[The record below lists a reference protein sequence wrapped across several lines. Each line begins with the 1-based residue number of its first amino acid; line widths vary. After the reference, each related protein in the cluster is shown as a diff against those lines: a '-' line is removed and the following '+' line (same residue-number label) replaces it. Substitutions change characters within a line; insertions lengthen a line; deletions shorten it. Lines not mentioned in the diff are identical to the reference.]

1 MVNHHFR
8 ILAVEKHRFRLF
20 YSNSEGLRD
29 PASRTILYTEVE
41 CMIMENG
48 STAVM
53 ENASRPAIDRW
64 EKIGY
69 HRVIGGFYFYII
81 FAVVAIGYVLLL
93 PVFIPYPES
102 MGFYNILTG
111 IFSSFFTLADLG
123 TASSL
128 ARFIAEYR
136 VKDPQRTI
144 EYIRFFIWF
153 QMFTGLAQTTVVSFL
168 GLFAL
173 GATNISYM
181 PWLFVWLSI
190 IQFPGMLGTFMEA
203 MKGFQQYAKTS
214 IVSLINTVLFQ
225 SITLALGAQLGA
237 YLGNASPQI
246 GGVMGAAIGM
256 TIGYYVDDFSTV
268 MISGWMFSKM
278 IKPWGFKL
286 RDAFIPHI
294 RMEIARDSIKFG
306 IGVMAFVL
314 SYQIPGTLTALLYTR
329 MLPNYS
335 TLVGI
340 MSTLGP
346 VMGLAET
353 VNTMHIGNH
362 QATTCEAY
370 FNKKQNYAE
379 YILSNGFRTIGQ
391 VSFMIIPLVLVLGPA
406 IVDEFFHDYISTFNR
421 IFIVVLVHRTI
432 FQHSHLM
439 NEVLIGTGH
448 HKFNVIITI
457 VEQIVG
463 MTAIITCIYLQLGI
477 YILIIPGY
485 LSTAAKQ
492 GAGWVYITRRII
504 PLHFRKAAWQ
514 NWISTAMAGF
524 VYYWVVSG
532 VFTLLGLV
540 VPVIYAAIA
549 CVVLGIYVLPGI
561 GYFFPLALLGGYD
574 KHTLEDF
581 KNAVALAGPSKIVV
595 VPWYKCAS
603 LAARI
608 SPLHDKFP
616 MYYDHVGEEI
626 EELMAMKAK
635 VDAQHS

>member
-1 MVNHHFR
+1 MR
-8 ILAVEKHRFRLF
+8 
-20 YSNSEGLRD
+20 
-29 PASRTILYTEVE
+29 
-41 CMIMENG
+41 IMENVG
-48 STAVM
+48 TTTGAVGAPPRM
-53 ENASRPAIDRW
+53 DKW

-81 FAVVAIGYVLLL
+81 FAVVAVGYVLLL

-111 IFSSFFTLADLG
+111 IFSSFFTFADLG

-136 VKDPQRTI
+136 VKDPQRCM

-153 QMFTGLAQTTVVSFL
+153 QMFTGLGQTTVVSCI

-173 GATNISYM
+173 GASNISYM

-203 MKGFQQYAKTS
+203 LKGFQQYAKTS
-214 IVSLINTVLFQ
+214 IVSLLNTVLFQ
-225 SITLALGAQLGA
+225 SVTLALGAQLGA
-237 YLGNASPQI
+237 SLGNANPQI

-256 TIGYYVDDFSTV
+256 TIGYYIDDFSTV
-268 MISGWMFSKM
+268 LISGWMFSKM

-286 RDAFIPHI
+286 RDAFRPQI
-294 RMEIARDSIKFG
+294 RKEIARESIKFG
-306 IGVMAFVL
+306 LGVMAFVL
-314 SYQIPGTLTALLYTR
+314 SYQIPGTFTALLYTSL
-329 MLPNYS
+329 LPNYT

-340 MSTLGP
+340 MATLGP

-353 VNTMHIGNH
+353 VNGMHIGNH

-391 VSFMIIPLVLVLGPA
+391 VSFLIIPLILVLGPA
-406 IVDEFFHDYISTFNR
+406 IVNEFFHDYISTFNR
-421 IFIVVLVHRTI
+421 VFIIVLIHRTI

-448 HKFNVIITI
+448 HKFNVIITV

-463 MTAIITCIYLQLGI
+463 MTAMLTCIYYQLGI
-477 YILIIPGY
+477 FILIIPGY

-492 GAGWVYITRRII
+492 GLGWIYITTRII
-504 PLHFRKAAWQ
+504 PLHFRMAAWQ

-524 VYYWVVSG
+524 VYYWVIQG

-540 VPVIYAAIA
+540 IPVAYAAIA
-549 CVVLGIYVLPGI
+549 VVVLGIYVLPGV

-574 KHTLEDF
+574 KNTLEDF
-581 KNAVALAGPSKIVV
+581 ENAVALAGPSKVIV
-595 VPWYKCAS
+595 VPWYKCAAF
-603 LAARI
+603 AARI

-616 MYYDHVGEEI
+616 MHHEHVSEEI
-626 EELMAMKAK
+626 EELMAMKMK
-635 VDAQHS
+635 VDASNPR

>member
-1 MVNHHFR
+1 MESAGTA
-8 ILAVEKHRFRLF
+8 AVGKA
-20 YSNSEGLRD
+20 
-29 PASRTILYTEVE
+29 P
-41 CMIMENG
+41 
-48 STAVM
+48 
-53 ENASRPAIDRW
+53 RPAVDKW
-64 EKIGY
+64 ERVGY

-81 FAVVAIGYVLLL
+81 FAVVAVGYVLLL

-111 IFSSFFTLADLG
+111 IFSSFFTFADLG

-136 VKDPQRTI
+136 VKSPQRCM

-153 QMFTGLAQTTVVSFL
+153 QMFTGLAQTTAVSCI

-190 IQFPGMLGTFMEA
+190 VQYPGMLGTFMEA
-203 MKGFQQYAKTS
+203 LKGFQQYAKTS
-214 IVSLINTVLFQ
+214 IISLINTVLFQ
-225 SITLALGAQLGA
+225 SVTLALGAQLGA
-237 YLGNASPQI
+237 FLGNANPQI

-268 MISGWMFSKM
+268 LISGWMFSKM

-286 RDAFIPHI
+286 RDAFRPHV
-294 RMEIARDSIKFG
+294 RKEIALESIRFG
-306 IGVMAFVL
+306 LGVMGFVL
-314 SYQIPGTLTALLYTR
+314 SFQIPGTLTALLYTSL
-329 MLPNYS
+329 LPNYS
-335 TLVGI
+335 TFVGI
-340 MSTLGP
+340 MATLGP

-353 VNTMHIGNH
+353 VNGMHIGNH

-370 FNKKQNYAE
+370 FNGKRNYAE

-391 VSFMIIPLVLVLGPA
+391 VSFLMIPLVLVLGPA
-406 IVDEFFHDYISTFNR
+406 IVDAFFHDYVSTFNR
-421 IFIVVLVHRTI
+421 IFIVVLVQKTI

-448 HKFNVIITI
+448 HKFNIIITI
-457 VEQIVG
+457 MEQVVG
-463 MTAIITCIYLQLGI
+463 MTAILTCIYLQLGI

-492 GAGWVYITRRII
+492 GAGWIYITTRIV

-514 NWISTAMAGF
+514 NWIATALSGF
-524 VYYWVVSG
+524 VYYWFVQA
-532 VFTLLGLV
+532 VFSLLGLFI
-540 VPVIYAAIA
+540 PVIFTAIA

-574 KHTLEDF
+574 EHTLEDF
-581 KNAVALAGPSKIVV
+581 KNAVALAGPSKAIV
-595 VPWYKCAS
+595 VPWYKCAA

-608 SPLHDKFP
+608 SPLHNKFP
-616 MYYDHVGEEI
+616 MQYDHVGEEI
-626 EELMAMKAK
+626 EELMAMKET
-635 VDAQHS
+635 VDSRHG

>member
-1 MVNHHFR
+1 M
-8 ILAVEKHRFRLF
+8 ADAGKSATATE
-20 YSNSEGLRD
+20 
-29 PASRTILYTEVE
+29 PARE
-41 CMIMENG
+41 M
-48 STAVM
+48 
-53 ENASRPAIDRW
+53 DKW

-81 FAVVAIGYVLLL
+81 FAVVAVGYVMLIPL
-93 PVFIPYPES
+93 FIPYPES
-102 MGFYNILTG
+102 MGYYNILTG

-136 VKDPQRTI
+136 VKDPQRCL

-153 QMFTGLAQTTVVSFL
+153 QMFTGLGQTTVVSCL

-173 GATNISYM
+173 GASNISYM

-190 IQFPGMLGTFMEA
+190 VQFPGMLGTFQEA

-214 IVSLINTVLFQ
+214 IVSLLNTVLFQ
-225 SITLALGAQLGA
+225 SVTLVVGAQLGA
-237 YLGNASPQI
+237 FLGNAAPQI

-268 MISGWMFSKM
+268 VISGWMFSKM
-278 IKPWGFKL
+278 IKPWGFRL
-286 RDAFIPHI
+286 RDAFVPHV
-294 RMEIARDSIKFG
+294 RKEIARESIKFG
-306 IGVMAFVL
+306 LGVMGFVL
-314 SYQIPGTLTALLYTR
+314 SYQIPGTLTALLYTSL
-329 MLPNYS
+329 LPNYS
-335 TLVGI
+335 TFVGVI
-340 MSTLGP
+340 ATLGP

-353 VNTMHIGNH
+353 VNNMHIGNH

-379 YILSNGFRTIGQ
+379 WVLSNGFRTIGQ
-391 VSFMIIPLVLVLGPA
+391 VSFLIIPLVLVLGPA
-406 IVDEFFHDYISTFNR
+406 IVELFFHDYMSTFLR
-421 IFIVVLVHRTI
+421 VFIIVLIQKTI

-448 HKFNVIITI
+448 HKFNIIITV

-463 MTAIITCIYLQLGI
+463 MTAILTCIYFQLGI
-477 YILIIPGY
+477 YILIIPGFF
-485 LSTAAKQ
+485 STAAKQ
-492 GAGWVYITRRII
+492 GAGWIYITKRII
-504 PLHFRKAAWQ
+504 PLHFTRAAWQ

-524 VYYWVVSG
+524 VYYWVINAVY
-532 VFTLLGLV
+532 TLLGLV
-540 VPVIYAAIA
+540 IPAGYAAIA
-549 CVVLGIYVLPGI
+549 VVVLGIYVLPGP

-581 KNAVALAGPSKIVV
+581 KNAVMLAGPSKVIVV
-595 VPWYKCAS
+595 SWYNCAAF
-603 LAARI
+603 AARF

-616 MYYDHVGEEI
+616 MYHDRVSEEI
-626 EELMAMKAK
+626 EELMVMKQK
-635 VDAQHS
+635 VDSVPPTIGL